1 VASPRQAQGQAPST
15 ETGRQL
21 GRVNNFSDGLFAIA
35 ATLLVLS
42 IDVPRVSHAQLPH
55 QLDNMIQP
63 VLAYFLSFA
72 VVGLFWMRH
81 HQLFGM
87 LRASDTGFAAL
98 NLLFLA
104 VVALLPVPT
113 ELLGRYGADTAPV
126 VIYAVFIL
134 VLSLLLRGLTRHA
147 LRAGLTDR
155 EPHGR
160 WHVRGQWVLV
170 VFGLSIPVAF
180 LSPQVA
186 MYSWI
191 LVAVLPRLHGR
202 SRSVR
207 DTA

>member
-1 VASPRQAQGQAPST
+1 VASEPPAQASAV

-42 IDVPRVSHAQLPH
+42 IDVPRVSNAQLPD

-87 LRASDTGFAAL
+87 LRASDSSFAAI
-98 NLLFLA
+98 NLAFLA

-134 VLSLLLRGLTRHA
+134 ALSLLLRALGAHA
-147 LRAGLTDR
+147 LRAGLADR

-160 WHVRGQWVLV
+160 WQLRGRWVLV
-170 VFGLSIPVAF
+170 VFGLSIPIAF
-180 LSPQVA
+180 LSPPVA

-191 LVAVLPRLHGR
+191 LVAVLPRLHER
-202 SRSVR
+202 RRSVR
-207 DTA
+207 DAA

>member
-1 VASPRQAQGQAPST
+1 VASPRPAQAPSI

-42 IDVPRVSHAQLPH
+42 IDVPRVSHGQLPFA
-55 QLDNMIQP
+55 LDNMIQP

-87 LRASDTGFAAL
+87 LRASDTGFAAI
-98 NLLFLA
+98 NLIFLA
-104 VVALLPVPT
+104 VLALLPVPT

-134 VLSLLLRGLTRHA
+134 ALSLLLRGLAHHA
-147 LRAGLTDR
+147 LVAGLTDR
-155 EPHGR
+155 EPPGR
-160 WHVRGQWVLV
+160 RRRRGHWVLV
-170 VFGLSIPVAF
+170 VFGVSIPVAF
-180 LSPQVA
+180 ISPHVA
-186 MYSWI
+186 IYSWT
-191 LVAVLPRLHGR
+191 LVAVLPRLHER
-202 SRSVR
+202 ARSVR

>member
-1 VASPRQAQGQAPST
+1 VPSPPPAQAPST

-55 QLDNMIQP
+55 ELHNLIQP

-87 LRASDTGFAAL
+87 LRASDNGFAAL

-134 VLSLLLRGLTRHA
+134 VLSLLLRGLARHA
-147 LRAGLTDR
+147 VTAGLADR

-160 WHVRGQWVLV
+160 WRVRGLWVLL
-170 VFGLSIPVAF
+170 VFGLSIPLAF
-180 LSPQVA
+180 ISPQVA

-191 LVAVLPRLHGR
+191 LVAVLPRVHER
-202 SRSVR
+202 ARSVR
-207 DTA
+207 DTP

>member
-1 VASPRQAQGQAPST
+1 VASPRPAQAPPT

-42 IDVPRVSHAQLPH
+42 IDVPRVSHAQLPYA
-55 QLDNMIQP
+55 LDNMIQP

-87 LRASDTGFAAL
+87 LRASDSGFAAI

-113 ELLGRYGADTAPV
+113 ELLGRYGADTGPV

-134 VLSLLLRGLTRHA
+134 ALSLLLRGLAHHA
-147 LRAGLTDR
+147 IRANLTDR
-155 EPHGR
+155 EPHAR
-160 WHVRGQWVLV
+160 WRARGHWVLV

-186 MYSWI
+186 MYSWT
-191 LVAVLPRLHGR
+191 LVAVLPRLHER
-202 SRSVR
+202 RRSVR
-207 DTA
+207 DAA